1 MKKINIAYWI
11 VTILFAGF
19 MIFSSVDGIMMNE
32 RSVQFMEG
40 MLHFPKYM
48 IPFISWAKILGVI
61 AILVPGFPRIKE
73 WAYAGLFFDLAGA
86 TYATYSVMP
95 DPGGFFFMALIIG
108 FLFASYFLYHKRMKM
123 KGQATV

>member
-1 MKKINIAYWI
+1 MKKVNIAYWI

-19 MIFSSVDGIMMNE
+19 MIFSSVDGIMVNE

-86 TYATYSVMP
+86 TYATWCVMP
-95 DPGGFFFMALIIG
+95 NIGGLIFMLLIIA
-108 FLFASYFLYHKRMKM
+108 FLFASYFLYHKRLRMKAAM
-123 KGQATV
+123 